1 MSTRINIHEIIC
13 GHFCTLKSS
22 NGKIPFIEL
31 LVFIILPIALAIAI
45 VFIPLNS
52 KDAISLLVNLSSI
65 FSALL
70 LSVLV
75 LIFDQEQKLE
85 DKRNLAIKLNEAE
98 DPLFSE
104 KKTLLEELY
113 FNISYSIFCSVSLLT
128 VCLIYGILKYI
139 PILHPYILKPF
150 IAFFLVNL
158 LLNTIMI
165 LKRMHT
171 LLISK

>member
-1 MSTRINIHEIIC
+1 MSNRINIYEIVS
-13 GHFCTLKSS
+13 GHIRTLKNSE
-22 NGKIPFIEL
+22 NKIPFLEL
-31 LVFIILPIALAIAI
+31 LVFILLPIVIAVAII
-45 VFIPLNS
+45 FIPLNS

-85 DKRNLAIKLNEAE
+85 DKKNLSSRLNEAQ
-98 DPLFSE
+98 DPLFNE
-104 KKTLLEELY
+104 KKKLLEELY

-128 VCLIYGILKYI
+128 FCLAYGIIKYI
-139 PILHPYILKPF
+139 PIFHPYILKPL

-165 LKRMHT
+165 LKRMHS
-171 LLISK
+171 LLIAR